1 MSAELR
7 FWKSVDDLRA
17 DRAAQPATRDCFAGQ
32 RAATGPP
39 PAPSRRD
46 FLAIAGFSLAAAAAG
61 G

>member
-32 RAATGPP
+32 RAGSLEGLFA
-39 PAPSRRD
+39 AV
-46 FLAIAGFSLAAAAAG
+46 AGADAQHVLDA
-61 G
+61 